1 MCKNIHN
8 LMKIYSMQMGGV
20 IGSYRTA
27 SDTFLGCHRSLPII
41 RFFFCFR
48 GSCLLLF
55 IDMAFNFDFQGI
67 F

>member
-41 RFFFCFR
+41 RFFFVSEEAVCFF
-48 GSCLLLF
+48 S
-55 IDMAFNFDFQGI
+55 
-67 F
+67 